1 MDAAL
6 AGLIGAG
13 IGALAGIA
21 GAMLTY
27 VLQTRLEREKWLRD
41 RRVEVYTNAIRYLIR
56 VSNKRSILTAEGVTV
71 LGQDA
76 VKEWFDEIS
85 EARSWLTSLLIY
97 CSQQEQPKLNAAI
110 ERLNKAVADF
120 LTARGSPG
128 DLIESAQ
135 ATCLQVAESAR
146 KDVGSDHVPA

>member
-56 VSNKRSILTAEGVTV
+56 ISNKRSILTAEGVTV

-76 VKEWFDEIS
+76 MKEWFDEIS
-85 EARSWLTSLLIY
+85 EARSWLTSLLTY
-97 CSQQEQPKLNAAI
+97 CSERERPGLSAAI
-110 ERLNKAVADF
+110 GHLNEAAADF
-120 LTARGSPG
+120 LTSGASSTE
-128 DLIESAQ
+128 LIQRAQ
-135 ATCLQVAESAR
+135 ATCIQVAESAR
-146 KDVGSDHVPA
+146 NDVGAGYGAA

>member
-6 AGLIGAG
+6 AGLVGAG

-56 VSNKRSILTAEGVTV
+56 VSNKRSILTAEGMTV

-97 CSQQEQPKLNAAI
+97 CSRQEQPRLNAAI
-110 ERLNKAVADF
+110 ERLNKAAADF
-120 LTARGSPG
+120 LTSRGSPG